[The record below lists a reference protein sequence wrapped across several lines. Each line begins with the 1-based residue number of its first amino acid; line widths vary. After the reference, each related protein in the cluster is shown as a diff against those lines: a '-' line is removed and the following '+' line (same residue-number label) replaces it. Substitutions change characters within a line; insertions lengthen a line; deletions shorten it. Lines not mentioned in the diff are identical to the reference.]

1 MQVKLKRH
9 LFMKHPQFSAFQE
22 SAGEFPL
29 SAYCFSQIYWY
40 VNPPHFFTVNDDGRS
55 NLRQT
60 RGSEGFV

>member
-9 LFMKHPQFSAFQE
+9 LFMKHRQFSAFQE
-22 SAGEFPL
+22 SADEFPL

-40 VNPPHFFTVNDDGRS
+40 VRDLQFFTINNDGRS